1 MLFYKALLA
10 FLVSTAV
17 VSAFPGL
24 GILHGTLRDLT
35 GTVGG
40 VVHGVK
46 GMAPG
51 NLDLGDLVD
60 LDELLEQLLEELEKI
75 EKIEDTL
82 PLAGEPKPIPKML
95 IMIAPQPAEEV
106 DNVEAEPEATEDVH
120 KYKPE
125 SEPAEEVDNVEAEPE
140 PAEVVDGVVN
150 KVKDTAS
157 NVVGAASNI
166 IGIEPRPE
174 APEDVDNYEPESE
187 PAEEV
192 EDGEEKPEAPE
203 HVDNYKPESGPA
215 EVVDGV
221 VDKVKDT
228 ASEVVGAA
236 SNILGMAPQPELE
249 EAVDDG
255 EPKPE
260 PEQVV
265 DDGEPKPEP
274 EEVDE

>member
-1 MLFYKALLA
+1 MLFHKALLA
-10 FLVSTAV
+10 FLVSIAA

-24 GILHGTLRDLT
+24 GILNGPLRDLT

-40 VVHGVK
+40 VFHGVK

-82 PLAGEPKPIPKML
+82 PLAGEPKPV
-95 IMIAPQPAEEV
+95 EEV
-106 DNVEAEPEATEDVH
+106 DNDEANPEDTEDVDND
-120 KYKPE
+120 KPNFA
-125 SEPAEEVDNVEAEPE
+125 PEEIVY
-140 PAEVVDGVVN
+140 GVVN

-166 IGIEPRPE
+166 LGIEPRPE

-192 EDGEEKPEAPE
+192 EDGEAKPEAPE
-203 HVDNYKPESGPA
+203 DVDNYKPESEPA

-228 ASEVVGAA
+228 ASDVVGAA
-236 SNILGMAPQPELE
+236 SNILDTEPKPELE
-249 EAVDDG
+249 EVVDDG